1 MRRGVLCVA
10 GAVFT
15 VALVAGCTPQPEPD
29 ASQQP
34 FATEEEAFAAAE
46 ETYRNYVDALNAV
59 DLSDPD
65 TFEPVYEWTTGDA
78 NAEERENLTQMA
90 ADGWRKTG
98 ESDVVSFTF
107 DGDATDLPTSIVALA
122 CVDVSAVDVVDATGV
137 SVVPS
142 TRPGRYAVQL
152 EFTTSA
158 STSTGL
164 TLSQSTAV
172 ESSSCAG

>member
-1 MRRGVLCVA
+1 MLCVA
-10 GAVFT
+10 GTAFT

-46 ETYRNYVDALNAV
+46 ETYRNYVDALNDV
-59 DLSDPD
+59 DLSDPE

-78 NAEERENLTQMA
+78 NAAERENLTQMA
-90 ADGWRKTG
+90 ADGWSKTG

-107 DGDATDLPTSIVALA
+107 DGDATDFPTSIVTLA

-142 TRPGRYAVQL
+142 TRPDRYAVRL